1 MMQDNKPTHIT
12 VRRQE
17 GVMSE
22 SEFIS
27 WRKMSFS
34 GRTKIKLFRIVN
46 SHLNFLKQLDSYREK
61 SNGVCKTLLHVLLQI
76 FKINMSGTRAISLVQ
91 VRSYCPQIYCASGI
105 NIYIFFNEILN
116 EIEKYS
122 SLQTKLRIKRAVVFD
137 YTHTVKILLKKV

>member
-1 MMQDNKPTHIT
+1 MLFFDTQLPICMMQDNKPTHII

-17 GVMSE
+17 GVISE

-27 WRKMSFS
+27 WRKISVS

-76 FKINMSGTRAISLVQ
+76 FKINMLGKRAIFLVQ

-105 NIYIFFNEILN
+105 NIFYFFKHFNMFRSCLM
-116 EIEKYS
+116 
-122 SLQTKLRIKRAVVFD
+122 KLRTTPPCKQN
-137 YTHTVKILLKKV
+137 